1 MSASGGPRGRKPPGS
16 EFDVLIVGAGPAGS
30 GAARLLAAWGHR
42 VIVVDRPRKDDRTLA
57 ESIPPST
64 KKVLSALGML
74 TAIEDAG
81 FLPWK
86 GNAVWWSPG
95 SDAGGPRVES
105 FPPGVAGFQVVR
117 RDFDARLRALAAESG
132 ATIESG
138 LVREVATDPPRAR
151 IEANGQTRDV
161 TASIVLDCSG
171 RAGVIARQGLRRLD
185 ESRHTVALVGVWRE
199 TRSGLF
205 SVPVPYGKESRPRF
219 ETETLVAAQTD
230 GWAWSVPVAG
240 GLRYITL
247 MVDPQRTALARGVPA
262 AEVYREALAR
272 VRAFEPLTS
281 AGSLVEGP
289 WGADASG
296 YGAERYSGPGFLL
309 VGDAGSFID
318 PLSSFGVKK
327 ALASAWLAAIVSHTA
342 LVRPAMKDAALAFF
356 DRRERAIYSSA
367 RQQASAFARDA
378 AAQSGHPFWT
388 ARADAPDKLD
398 ALDPGAEVDAASL
411 AGDRAVLAAFQD
423 LRTRASVHFRTGDR
437 VEIRPRA
444 AVRGREIVLEDHV
457 FLPDW
462 PDGVRYIRDVDL
474 VSLVR
479 LAPTYRDVGEIAEA
493 YVREHGPVALP
504 DLLGAVATLIAK
516 GALAYG

>member
-1 MSASGGPRGRKPPGS
+1 MTD
-16 EFDVLIVGAGPAGS
+16 FDVLIVGAGPAGS

-42 VIVVDRPRKDDRTLA
+42 VIVVDRPRKDERTLA
-57 ESIPPST
+57 ESIPPSA

-81 FLPWK
+81 FLPWQ

-138 LVREVATDPPRAR
+138 LVREVATDPPLAR
-151 IEANGQTRDV
+151 IETNGQVRDV

-171 RAGVIARQGLRRLD
+171 RSGVVARQSLRRLD
-185 ESRHTVALVGVWRE
+185 ESRHTVALVGVWRLKNE
-199 TRSGLF
+199 VGTLF
-205 SVPVPYGKESRPRF
+205 REKESRPRF
-219 ETETLVAAQTD
+219 EMETLVAAQAD
-230 GWAWSVPVAG
+230 GWAWSVPVAPD
-240 GLRYITL
+240 LRYITV

-262 AEVYREALAR
+262 ADVYREALAR
-272 VRAFEPLTS
+272 VRAFEPLTR

-296 YGAERYSGPGFLL
+296 YWAERYSGPGFLL
-309 VGDAGSFID
+309 VGDAASFID

-327 ALASAWLAAIVSHTA
+327 ALVSAWLAAIVSHTS
-342 LVRPAMKDAALAFF
+342 LVRPEMKDAALAFF
-356 DRRERAIYSSA
+356 DRRERAIHLSA
-367 RQQASAFARDA
+367 RQQASAFAADA
-378 AAQSGHPFWT
+378 AAQSGHPFWI
-388 ARADAPDKLD
+388 ARAEAREQRDNSIDA
-398 ALDPGAEVDAASL
+398 ALDPGADVDAAAL
-411 AGDRAVLAAFQD
+411 AGDPAVLAAFQD
-423 LRTRASVHFRTGDR
+423 LRTRQAVHFRTSER

-474 VSLVR
+474 ITILR
-479 LAPTYRDVGEIAEA
+479 LAPRFPDAGEIAEA

-504 DLLGAVATLIAK
+504 DLLGAIATLIAK
-516 GALAYG
+516 GALVYG